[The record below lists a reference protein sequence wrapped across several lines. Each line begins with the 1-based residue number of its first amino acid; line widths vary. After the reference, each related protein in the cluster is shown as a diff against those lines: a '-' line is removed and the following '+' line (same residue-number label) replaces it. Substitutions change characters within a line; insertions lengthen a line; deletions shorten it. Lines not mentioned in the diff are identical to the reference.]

1 MVESLYAMLKAVGFT
16 HPLHP
21 LLVHVPM
28 GMIIGAVVFS
38 LAGLKWPRESLD
50 KTAHH
55 CAILALVT
63 VLPTIAAGVLDWLHA
78 FGGVWQALIVIK
90 FILAFLL
97 TILLV
102 IAVVLPS
109 RGASRQQLM
118 IVYLLCLACA
128 GGLGFSGGELI
139 YG

>member
-118 IVYLLCLACA
+118 TVYLLCLACA

>member
-1 MVESLYAMLKAVGFT
+1 MVESLYALLKAVGFT

-38 LAGLKWPRESLD
+38 LVGLKWPKENLD

-55 CAILALVT
+55 CAILALLAI
-63 VLPTIAAGVLDWLHA
+63 LPTIAAGILDWLHA
-78 FGGVWQALIVIK
+78 FGGEWQTLIVVK
-90 FILAFLL
+90 FVLASLL
-97 TILLV
+97 TVLLV
-102 IAVVLPS
+102 IAVILPS
-109 RGASRQQLM
+109 RGATRQQIV